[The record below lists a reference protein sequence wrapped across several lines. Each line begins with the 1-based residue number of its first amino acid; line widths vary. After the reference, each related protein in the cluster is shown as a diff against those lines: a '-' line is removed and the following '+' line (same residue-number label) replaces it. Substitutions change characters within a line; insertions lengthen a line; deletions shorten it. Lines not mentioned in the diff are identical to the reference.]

1 MSGCLDVWI
10 SRRLNIYSSLCLTR
24 SGDIMV
30 YVALLY
36 EGVGQRL
43 VRYEASNE
51 TDFFAKLNARFGCYV
66 CLWFTEELIANNEKV
81 HTQNPC

>member
-1 MSGCLDVWI
+1 MI
-10 SRRLNIYSSLCLTR
+10 
-24 SGDIMV
+24 

-51 TDFFAKLNARFGCYV
+51 AEFFAKLDAQFGCYV
-66 CLWFTEELIANNEKV
+66 CLWYTEELIATNEKA
-81 HTQNPC
+81 HTQSPC

>member
-1 MSGCLDVWI
+1 MI
-10 SRRLNIYSSLCLTR
+10 
-24 SGDIMV
+24 

-51 TDFFAKLNARFGCYV
+51 AEFFAKLDARFGCYV
-66 CLWFTEELIANNEKV
+66 CLWYTEELIATNEKA
-81 HTQNPC
+81 HTQSPR

>member
-1 MSGCLDVWI
+1 
-10 SRRLNIYSSLCLTR
+10 
-24 SGDIMV
+24 MV

-51 TDFFAKLNARFGCYV
+51 ADFFAKLDARFGCYV
-66 CLWFTEELIANNEKV
+66 CLWFTEELIATNEKA
-81 HTQNPC
+81 HTQSPC

>member
-1 MSGCLDVWI
+1 MI
-10 SRRLNIYSSLCLTR
+10 
-24 SGDIMV
+24 

-43 VRYEASNE
+43 VRYEASDE
-51 TDFFAKLNARFGCYV
+51 ADFFAKLDDRFGCYV

-81 HTQNPC
+81 HTPSPY